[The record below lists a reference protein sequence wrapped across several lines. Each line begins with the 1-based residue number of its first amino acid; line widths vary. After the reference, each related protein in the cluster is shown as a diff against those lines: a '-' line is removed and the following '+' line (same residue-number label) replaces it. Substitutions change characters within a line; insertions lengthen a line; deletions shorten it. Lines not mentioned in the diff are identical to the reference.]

1 MIKQLVQFLFI
12 HYTVSV
18 TVYST
23 GIQYRY
29 CMYTVEWKTSG
40 HKMNKKEWKLVL
52 NECT

>member
-1 MIKQLVQFLFI
+1 MENDQTVGAVLI
-12 HYTVSV
+12 YTL
-18 TVYST
+18 YSTGT